1 MIKKAKYGLLSLL
14 IAIVVGFAMLNLLA
28 YNHAYS
34 MMHFTPG
41 GDRTNKPEA
50 LPFWERVKVIIYG
63 VNIPRPV
70 SRRPP
75 SDLAPDCQI
84 LAIDAGN
91 NVTLSAWYC
100 DRGTNTPL
108 VILFHGHSAEKT
120 CLLNEARQF
129 LALGSSVLLVD
140 FRGSGG
146 SSESYTTIG
155 VREADDVA
163 AVFRYAQATLPHS
176 SIILFGQ
183 SMGGVAI
190 LRAIHVQGIT
200 PSAVIVEAVFDT
212 MLNTVRNR
220 FAAMGIPS
228 FPSAQ
233 LLVFWGGIPWGFN
246 GFEHNPVE
254 YAKSLTCPSLFMHGA
269 NDLRATII
277 EGRRVFAAAPGPK
290 EFQEFKSVGH
300 EAYVSMFPDVWTAS
314 VAKFMKKHIPAD
326 SPCSAHGGLEAP

>member
-1 MIKKAKYGLLSLL
+1 
-14 IAIVVGFAMLNLLA
+14 MLNVLA

-50 LPFWERVKVIIYG
+50 LSFWERFKVIIYG

-75 SDLAPDCQI
+75 SDLALDCQI
-84 LAIDAGN
+84 LSIDAGN
-91 NVTLSAWYC
+91 HVMLSAWYC

-120 CLLNEARQF
+120 SLLNEARQF
-129 LALGSSVLLVD
+129 LSLGSSVLLVD

-212 MLNTVRNR
+212 LLNTVRNR
-220 FAAMGIPS
+220 FDAMGIPS

-233 LLVFWGGIPWGFN
+233 LLVFWGGRQWGFN
-246 GFEHNPVE
+246 GFENNPVE
-254 YAKSLTCPSLFMHGA
+254 YAKSLNCPSLFMHGA
-269 NDLRATII
+269 NDPRATLI
-277 EGRRVFAAAPGPK
+277 EGRRVFEAVPGPK

-300 EAYVSMFPDVWTAS
+300 DAYVSMCPEAWMAAVS
-314 VAKFMKKHIPAD
+314 KFMTVYNPTN
-326 SPCSAHGGLEAP
+326 SPSFARGQM